1 MAPVPKRDEV
11 AEAFRKLDL
20 DGDGFLS
27 AAELKAVLCRPT
39 PAGIKFTE
47 AKVDELVRRFDT
59 NGDGLLSLEEVIA
72 GWNELG
78 LSPAANAKD
87 VQRVEFKDTDGDDI
101 VFLLNGDGVQSVS
114 YTHPTLP
121 TILLV

>member
-78 LSPAANAKD
+78 LSPAALRGAL
-87 VQRVEFKDTDGDDI
+87 T
-101 VFLLNGDGVQSVS
+101 SVGE
-114 YTHPTLP
+114 
-121 TILLV
+121 LVHTAANSSDLTRTPSFSQAIAQPWLHCIAET